1 MPETVNINISI
12 DKDTKERAERM
23 FGDFGMSLSVAFNL
37 FVQKSL
43 QQGTLPFDVTDT
55 FYSKENQDRLR
66 KSINSYQ
73 NNKVVVK
80 TTAELEAMENE

>member
-1 MPETVNINISI
+1 MPETVSINISI
-12 DKDTKERAERM
+12 DKDTKERAEQM
-23 FGDFGMSLSVAFNL
+23 FGDLGMSLSAAFNL

-55 FYSKENQDRLR
+55 FYSKKNQNRLR
-66 KSINSYQ
+66 KSINSYK
-73 NNKVVVK
+73 NGRIVVK

>member
-12 DKDTKERAERM
+12 DKDTKERAERI
-23 FGDFGMSLSVAFNL
+23 FSDFGMSLSAAFNL

-43 QQGTLPFDVTDT
+43 QQGTLPFDVTDA

-66 KSINSYQ
+66 KSINSYE
-73 NNKVVVK
+73 NGNVVVK
-80 TTAELEAMENE
+80 TTAELEAMEN